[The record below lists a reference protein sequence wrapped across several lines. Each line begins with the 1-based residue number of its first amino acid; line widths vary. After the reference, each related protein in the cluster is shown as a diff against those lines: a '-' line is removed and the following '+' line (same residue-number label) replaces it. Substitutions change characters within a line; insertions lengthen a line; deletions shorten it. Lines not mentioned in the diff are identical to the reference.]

1 MKQSTLKKYIG
12 ILTDVKRSGLSIKA
26 YCDTNGLCC
35 QSIYGTIRKLKEQHD
50 EESEMVSELLSLYN
64 EVSGRRSKSIA
75 LDFETGGLSK
85 EVQDYARHSVE
96 FEVELRKSLQKITES
111 EEDVETDDTAE
122 TSYIRDDDGKI
133 KFYKYQI
140 FRKNKAPLCGKLTR
154 EENNTIHPMNAYYQD
169 TLTHRVISIHFVD
182 LSLIDFK
189 RILRAFNITKA
200 SAPFAPHMIEECTEN
215 ELRDIQLREKEN
227 SFLRKAEEEQVKNNE
242 KLLKKYA
249 KENIELR
256 KQLQDLSSFSV
267 QISNDIEPVILP
279 EYAPVGQSMNLY
291 IADMHLGASVTSGA
305 MYQENRLYGFDEAK
319 RRLTKV
325 LESVNDFDCF
335 DNFNLV
341 LLGDNIDC
349 CGFTGKTARL
359 DHIMPENMDAR
370 EQANGF
376 IELMMWFIDS
386 LVAVDRE
393 LVSKLRV
400 FSVPCGNHGGAFEY
414 MCNKALM
421 AYVNVKYPSIETKL
435 WEEFFGVFKEGTH
448 TFVCCHGKDDQ
459 YMKKGLPLNLDEKS
473 KVMLYEWLN
482 DQNIYGDN
490 IHFIKGDLHSNSL
503 NSCKRLDYRNVLS
516 LFGASDYSN
525 YNFSRNSYGVSY
537 DLLIGNNLLRGT
549 FENI

>member
-1 MKQSTLKKYIG
+1 MKQSTIKKYIG
-12 ILTDVKRSGLSIKA
+12 ILTDIKLSGLSIKA
-26 YCDTNGLCC
+26 YCDGKDINP
-35 QSIYGTIRKLKEQHD
+35 SNIYNTVSKLKQQND
-50 EESEMVSELLSLYN
+50 EESEMISELLSLYN
-64 EVSGRRSKSIA
+64 EVSGRRSKPFVV
-75 LDFETGGLSK
+75 DCETGGLDTL
-85 EVQDYARHSVE
+85 QDYARKGVE
-96 FEVELRKSLQKITES
+96 FEVELQRELNKVPETE
-111 EEDVETDDTAE
+111 EEVETDDIAE
-122 TSYIRDDDGKI
+122 TSYVRDDDGKI

-140 FRKNKAPLCGKLTR
+140 FRRNKVPLCGKLSR
-154 EENNTIHPMNAYYQD
+154 EEMNTIHRLYSYYGD
-169 TLTHRVISIHFVD
+169 ALTQRVISRHFVD

-227 SFLRKAEEEQVKNNE
+227 SFLRKAEEDQIKNNE

-249 KENIELR
+249 QENIDLKNQLR
-256 KQLQDLSSFSV
+256 TLSNF
-267 QISNDIEPVILP
+267 QINISEQIEPVILP
-279 EYAPVGQSMNLY
+279 EYSYVGQSINLY
-291 IADMHLGASVTSGA
+291 LSDLHLGAAVTTGTL
-305 MYQENRLYGFDEAK
+305 YQENVEYGFDEAK

-325 LESVNDFDCF
+325 LEALNDFDCF

-341 LLGDNIDC
+341 LLGDNVDC
-349 CGFTGKTARL
+349 AGFTGKTARL

-370 EQANGF
+370 EQGNKF
-376 IELMMWFIDS
+376 IELMMWFIDTIAS
-386 LVAVDRE
+386 ADRE
-393 LVSKLRV
+393 LISKLRV
-400 FSVPCGNHGGAFEY
+400 FSVPCGNHGGTFEY

-421 AYVNVKYPSIETKL
+421 AYINAKYPNVETTL
-435 WEEFFGVFKEGTH
+435 WEEFFGVFQQGEH

-482 DQNIYGDN
+482 EQKIYGDN
-490 IHFIKGDLHSNSL
+490 IHIVKGDLHSNSL

-537 DLLIGNNLLRGT
+537 DLFIGDHLVRGT
-549 FENI
+549 FENM